1 MNNWNSYGQTETR
14 KVSLSR
20 NVDFKIMNRMT
31 MNVMASAGKIFLSFR
46 FWSYYRNIERF
57 EIISSLKFG
66 KFLNFRIANH
76 VEPELGNTD
85 GTNKVFWSIWKVCR
99 RMSTHSNAYANAK
112 KCIFDSH
119 FPGNWFEF
127 GIIENDFWSSTIWAI
142 YQIQVDSGRF
152 KIHSLGSKI
161 LKFPEFNLNI
171 DHIPRIFR

>member
-76 VEPELGNTD
+76 VEPELGNMD
-85 GTNKVFWSIWKVCR
+85 WVIWKVCR
-99 RMSTHSNAYANAK
+99 RMSTYSNAYAKVKNW
-112 KCIFDSH
+112 IFDVY
-119 FPGNWFEF
+119 FPGNLF
-127 GIIENDFWSSTIWAI
+127 GFCIILNDFLISTIWAL
-142 YQIQVDSGRF
+142 QI
-152 KIHSLGSKI
+152 
-161 LKFPEFNLNI
+161 KFPFAQLKN
-171 DHIPRIFR
+171 PRIQPNYMSTRWPL